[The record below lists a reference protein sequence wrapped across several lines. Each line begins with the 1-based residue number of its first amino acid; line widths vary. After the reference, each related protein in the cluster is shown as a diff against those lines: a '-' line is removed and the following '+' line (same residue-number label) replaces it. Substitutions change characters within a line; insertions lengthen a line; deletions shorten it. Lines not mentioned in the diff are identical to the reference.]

1 MEQSLLMRST
11 SVSQE
16 IRLVALDTVY
26 SVHQCDCGIRKERS
40 IRGRGRDRRK
50 DEKESERGG
59 EGGKEREE
67 RERN

>member
-26 SVHQCDCGIRKERS
+26 SVHVYQCDCVIRKERS
-40 IRGRGRDRRK
+40 IRGRERERRK
-50 DEKESERGG
+50 DGRGR
-59 EGGKEREE
+59 ERE
-67 RERN
+67 